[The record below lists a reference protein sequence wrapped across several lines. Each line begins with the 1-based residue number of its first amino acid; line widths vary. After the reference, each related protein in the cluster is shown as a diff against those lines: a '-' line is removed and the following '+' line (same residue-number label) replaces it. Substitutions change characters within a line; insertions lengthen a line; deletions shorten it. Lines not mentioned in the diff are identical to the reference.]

1 MQSKIKCKTIKINQL
16 KAKKMHTEIFYRI
29 ALNKTEGLGKS
40 TLKQILTAAGSA
52 QNVYEFPE
60 SWQRRLQ
67 HRKRCKVD
75 IKLTDK
81 LRGLVDKEM
90 SLMEKYNV
98 QLCHYLDT
106 TYPNRL
112 KRCPDAPV
120 SFYFRGGGDF
130 NRSRMLAVVGTRNA
144 TAYGIKSLTKIL
156 NDLKDSDIT
165 TVSGLAYGIDT
176 VAHEESLNLGIPT
189 IAVLGNGLHTIYP
202 STNKNLSERITA
214 AGGTLISEFDFNTG
228 PDRMN
233 FPARNRIIAGMA
245 DAVLVAESG
254 IKGGSIITAHIA
266 NSYNRDVFAI
276 PGTIFDERHAGCH
289 ELIRKNIAAIVTSG
303 KDLLEMMNW
312 DSAPQPVQTQLF
324 PDMSEDEAFVYR
336 YIQTGRKTI
345 DEIAE
350 HCIGF
355 SPSKL
360 ASILLSLELKGVLF
374 ALPGK
379 SYSTEI

>member
-1 MQSKIKCKTIKINQL
+1 
-16 KAKKMHTEIFYRI
+16 MHTEIFYRI
-29 ALNKTEGLGKS
+29 ALNKTEGIGNS
-40 TLKQILTAAGSA
+40 TLKLILTAAGSA

-67 HRKRCKVD
+67 HRKRCQVE
-75 IKLTDK
+75 IKLSDK
-81 LRGLVDKEM
+81 LKELVDKELSM
-90 SLMEKYNV
+90 MEKYDV
-98 QLCHYLDT
+98 QMCHFLDT
-106 TYPNRL
+106 SYPSRL

-120 SFYFRGGGDF
+120 SFYFRGNSDF

-144 TAYGIKSLTKIL
+144 TSYGTKSLKKIL
-156 NDLKDSDIT
+156 NELKDKNIT
-165 TVSGLAYGIDT
+165 TISGLAYGIDT
-176 VAHEESLNLGIPT
+176 VAHEESLNLGFTT

-202 STNKNLSERITA
+202 FSNKSLSERITEN
-214 AGGTLISEFDFNTG
+214 GGTLISEFDFNTG

-254 IKGGSIITAHIA
+254 SKGGSIITAHIA
-266 NSYNRDVFAI
+266 NSYNRDIFAI
-276 PGTIFDERHAGCH
+276 PGTIFDDMHAGCH

-303 KDLLEMMNW
+303 NDILEMMNW
-312 DSAPQPVQTQLF
+312 DTAPQTVQTQLF
-324 PDMSEDEAFVYR
+324 PELSEDESTVFHF
-336 YIQTGRKTI
+336 IQTGKKTI

-350 HCIGF
+350 HCRGF

-360 ASILLSLELKGVLF
+360 AGILLTLELKGVLF

-379 SYSTEI
+379 SYSTLSACI

>member
-1 MQSKIKCKTIKINQL
+1 
-16 KAKKMHTEIFYRI
+16 MHTEIFYRI

-67 HRKRCKVD
+67 NRKRCQVE

-81 LRGLVDKEM
+81 LKHLVDKEL
-90 SLMEKYNV
+90 SLMEKHNV
-98 QLCHYLDT
+98 QLCHFLDT

-112 KRCPDAPV
+112 KRCPDAPA
-120 SFYFRGGGDF
+120 SFYFRGSGDF

-144 TAYGIKSLTKIL
+144 TSYGIKSLTKIL
-156 NDLKDSDIT
+156 NDLKDNDIT

-189 IAVLGNGLHTIYP
+189 MAVLGNGLHTIYP

-214 AGGTLISEFDFNTG
+214 AGGSLISEFDFNTG

-266 NSYNRDVFAI
+266 NSYNRDIFAI
-276 PGTIFDERHAGCH
+276 PGTIFDERHFGCH

-303 KDLLEMMNW
+303 NDILEMMNW
-312 DSAPQPVQTQLF
+312 DTTIQTVQTQLF
-324 PDMSEDEAFVYR
+324 PEISEDEAFVFR
-336 YIQTGRKTI
+336 FIQTGKKTI

-350 HCIGF
+350 HSADF

-360 ASILLSLELKGVLF
+360 AGILLSLELKGMIF

-379 SYSTEI
+379 SYSTEMS

>member
-1 MQSKIKCKTIKINQL
+1 
-16 KAKKMHTEIFYRI
+16 MHTEIFYRI

-40 TLKQILTAAGSA
+40 ALKQILSAAGSA
-52 QNVYEFPE
+52 QNVYEMPE
-60 SWQRRLQ
+60 TWRRRLQ
-67 HRKRCKVD
+67 HRKRFQ
-75 IKLTDK
+75 INITLNDK
-81 LRGLVDKEM
+81 LRALVEQELN
-90 SLMEKYNV
+90 LMEKYKV
-98 QLCHYLDT
+98 QMCHFLDVA
-106 TYPNRL
+106 YPSRL

-120 SFYFRGGGDF
+120 SFYYRGSDHF
-130 NRSRMLAVVGTRNA
+130 NQPRILAVVGTRNA
-144 TAYGIKSLTKIL
+144 TSYGTKSLIKIL
-156 NDLKDSDIT
+156 NELKDSNIT
-165 TVSGLAYGIDT
+165 TISGLAYGIDT

-202 STNKNLSERITA
+202 STNKALSNRITE

-266 NSYNRDVFAI
+266 NSYNRDIFAI
-276 PGTIFDERHAGCH
+276 PGTVFDEMHAGCH

-312 DSAPQPVQTQLF
+312 DSAPQHVQTQLF
-324 PDMSEDEAFVYR
+324 PEISEDEAFVYR
-336 YIQTGRKTI
+336 FIQTGKKNI

-350 HCIGF
+350 HCAGF

-360 ASILLSLELKGVLF
+360 AGILLSLELKGTIF

-379 SYSTEI
+379 SYSTEM

>member
-1 MQSKIKCKTIKINQL
+1 
-16 KAKKMHTEIFYRI
+16 MHTEIFYRI
-29 ALNKTEGLGKS
+29 ALNKTEGLGKA
-40 TLKQILTAAGSA
+40 TLKQILAAAGSA

-60 SWQRRLQ
+60 TWQRRLQ
-67 HRKRCKVD
+67 HRKRCQ
-75 IKLTDK
+75 IRITLNDK
-81 LRGLVDKEM
+81 LRGLVDKEL

-98 QLCHYLDT
+98 QMCHILDT

-120 SFYFRGGGDF
+120 SFYYRGGSDF
-130 NRSRMLAVVGTRNA
+130 NRSRILAVVGTRNA
-144 TAYGIKSLTKIL
+144 TPYGTKSLTKIL
-156 NDLKDSDIT
+156 NDLKDKNIT
-165 TVSGLAYGIDT
+165 TISGLAYGIDT
-176 VAHEESLNLGIPT
+176 VAHEESVNLGIPT
-189 IAVLGNGLHTIYP
+189 MAVLGNGLHTIYP

-254 IKGGSIITAHIA
+254 VKGGSIITAHIA

-303 KDLLEMMNW
+303 KDLLDMMNW
-312 DSAPQPVQTQLF
+312 DTEPQPVQTQLF
-324 PDMSEDEAFVYR
+324 PEISEDETVVYHF
-336 YIQTGRKTI
+336 IQTGKKSI
-345 DEIAE
+345 DEIAA
-350 HCIGF
+350 HCPDF

-360 ASILLSLELKGVLF
+360 AGILLSLELKGMIF

-379 SYSTEI
+379 SYSTEIS

>member
-1 MQSKIKCKTIKINQL
+1 
-16 KAKKMHTEIFYRI
+16 MHTEIFYRI

-67 HRKRCKVD
+67 HRKRCQVD

-90 SLMEKYNV
+90 ALMEKHNV
-98 QLCHYLDT
+98 QLCHFLDMS
-106 TYPNRL
+106 YPNRL

-120 SFYFRGGGDF
+120 SFYFRGSDGF

-144 TAYGIKSLTKIL
+144 TSYGIKSLTKIL

-214 AGGTLISEFDFNTG
+214 SGGTLISEFDFNTG

-289 ELIRKNIAAIVTSG
+289 ELIHKNIAAIVTSG

-324 PDMSEDEAFVYR
+324 PDMSEDEALVYR

-350 HCIGF
+350 HCVGF

-360 ASILLSLELKGVLF
+360 AGILLSLELKGVLF

>member
-1 MQSKIKCKTIKINQL
+1 
-16 KAKKMHTEIFYRI
+16 MHTELFYRI
-29 ALNKTEGLGKS
+29 ALNKTERLGKS

-52 QNVYEFPE
+52 RNVYEFPE

-67 HRKRCKVD
+67 HRKRCQLD

-81 LRGLVDKEM
+81 LKDLVDKEL
-90 SLMEKYNV
+90 SLMEKHNV
-98 QLCHYLDT
+98 RLCHFLDT
-106 TYPNRL
+106 TYPSRL

-130 NRSRMLAVVGTRNA
+130 NRPRMLAVVGTRNA
-144 TAYGIKSLTKIL
+144 TAYGTKSLTKIL
-156 NDLKDSDIT
+156 NDLKDSNIT

-189 IAVLGNGLHTIYP
+189 MAVLGNGLHTIYP
-202 STNKNLSERITA
+202 STNKNLSEKITEN
-214 AGGTLISEFDFNTG
+214 GGTLISEFDFSTG

-254 IKGGSIITAHIA
+254 EKGGSIITAHIA

-276 PGTIFDERHAGCH
+276 PSTIFDERHSGCH

-303 KDLLEMMNW
+303 NDILEMMNW
-312 DSAPQPVQTQLF
+312 DTAPQSVQTQLF
-324 PDMSEDEAFVYR
+324 PELSEDESRVFR
-336 YIQTGRKTI
+336 FIQTGKKNI

-350 HCIGF
+350 HCSGF

-360 ASILLSLELKGVLF
+360 AGILLSMELKGVVF

-379 SYSTEI
+379 SYSTGI

>member
-1 MQSKIKCKTIKINQL
+1 
-16 KAKKMHTEIFYRI
+16 MHTEIFYRI

-40 TLKQILTAAGSA
+40 TLKQILSAAGSA
-52 QNVYEFPE
+52 QNVYEMPE
-60 SWQRRLQ
+60 TWQRRLQ
-67 HRKRCKVD
+67 HRKRFQIN
-75 IKLTDK
+75 IKLNDK
-81 LRGLVDKEM
+81 LKALVDQELN
-90 SLMEKYNV
+90 LMEKYNV
-98 QLCHYLDT
+98 RMCHFLDT
-106 TYPNRL
+106 TYPSRL

-120 SFYFRGGGDF
+120 SFYFRGGGHF
-130 NRSRMLAVVGTRNA
+130 NQPRMLAVVGTRNA
-144 TAYGIKSLTKIL
+144 TSYGIKSLTKIL

-189 IAVLGNGLHTIYP
+189 MAVLGNGLHTIYP
-202 STNKNLSERITA
+202 STNKNLSERMTA
-214 AGGTLISEFDFNTG
+214 AGGSLISEFDFNTG

-266 NSYNRDVFAI
+266 NSYNRDIFAI
-276 PGTIFDERHAGCH
+276 PGTIFDDMHAGCH

-312 DSAPQPVQTQLF
+312 DSTSQPVQTQLF
-324 PDMSEDEAFVYR
+324 PDISEDEAFVYR
-336 YIQTGRKTI
+336 FIQTGKTTI
-345 DEIAE
+345 DEISE
-350 HCIGF
+350 HCEGL

-360 ASILLSLELKGVLF
+360 AGILLSLELKGMIF

-379 SYSTEI
+379 SYSTEIS

>member
-1 MQSKIKCKTIKINQL
+1 
-16 KAKKMHTEIFYRI
+16 MHTEIFYRI

-52 QNVYEFPE
+52 RNVYEFPE

-67 HRKRCKVD
+67 HRKRCQLD

-81 LRGLVDKEM
+81 LKDLVDKEL
-90 SLMEKYNV
+90 SLMDKHNV
-98 QLCHYLDT
+98 RLCHFLDT
-106 TYPNRL
+106 TYPSRL

-120 SFYFRGGGDF
+120 SFYFRGVGDF
-130 NRSRMLAVVGTRNA
+130 NRPRMLAVVGTRNA
-144 TAYGIKSLTKIL
+144 TAYGTKSLTKIL
-156 NDLKDSDIT
+156 NDLKDSNIT

-189 IAVLGNGLHTIYP
+189 MAVLGNGLHTIYP
-202 STNKNLSERITA
+202 STNKNLSEKITEN
-214 AGGTLISEFDFNTG
+214 GGTLISEFDFSTG

-254 IKGGSIITAHIA
+254 EKGGSIITAHIA

-276 PGTIFDERHAGCH
+276 PGTIFDERHSGCH

-303 KDLLEMMNW
+303 NNILEMMNW
-312 DSAPQPVQTQLF
+312 DTAPQSVQTQLF
-324 PDMSEDEAFVYR
+324 PELSEDESTVFR
-336 YIQTGRKTI
+336 FIQTGKKNI

-350 HCIGF
+350 HCSGF

-360 ASILLSLELKGVLF
+360 AGILLSMELKGVVF

-379 SYSTEI
+379 SYSTGI